1 MVARLVL
8 TNYTKTHCMCSQG
21 GTFLQHRAT
30 GGQAVDCGIQ
40 SNKKNTQKWI
50 DINKAIIV
58 KTGRLVCHVK
68 TLQKALTGK
77 CIGNLGELDTASNFF
92 LGKVF

>member
-50 DINKAIIV
+50 DINKVIVV
-58 KTGRLVCHVK
+58 KTHNYM
-68 TLQKALTGK
+68 Q
-77 CIGNLGELDTASNFF
+77 NLLLELSMDFF
-92 LGKVF
+92 YI